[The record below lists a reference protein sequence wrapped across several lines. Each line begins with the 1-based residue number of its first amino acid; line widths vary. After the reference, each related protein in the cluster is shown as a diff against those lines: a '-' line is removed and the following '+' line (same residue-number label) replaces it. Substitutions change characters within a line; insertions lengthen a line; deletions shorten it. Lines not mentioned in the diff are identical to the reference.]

1 MDDPFTKLPTELQ
14 LQIFLELDSL
24 EDVKRLSFASLS
36 LFRLR
41 GHWQETI
48 DRHFC
53 ARDLH
58 GDLLQDALAVLLFPA
73 PIDRVS
79 EVAAVAHFTKWGLR
93 QLADPF
99 KARDRATIKRL
110 VALMARVRLYMGDFI
125 SKATSPRLIQARFHL
140 PRWAHP
146 SFTSREHALDFD
158 AAPHRLSVQSLY
170 PAERARLMRA
180 FLRHEML
187 CKAYQPRL
195 HDDGPPGAWYKKWD
209 WTLLDQEPGS
219 VPEEGTVDREDKH
232 AFEAFRDTV
241 MLQCVHQY
249 LRGLYGAIAI
259 RIKQPGWFPAPDPLH
274 RALTQYPSKS
284 DLEAAQDLDGDLVL
298 PADFD
303 DERLP
308 YFANSWTPT
317 YHFDAGKTYDSS
329 LVAFGLDLL
338 DHLLTNPVSDCET
351 RLNRLF
357 HEVMSA
363 NPSRIEMDPIGPSRP
378 RRIGRVD
385 FWDDTETMMAMER
398 QRQRRTHIM
407 TVCRHRAWALFD
419 DGRLYPE
426 LCDYSRLYLDEACE
440 QRFWQDWDGPA
451 APLQVVYPVFKGMRP
466 KAMEFAEDVLTFPSR
481 QRVQSFWL
489 DKAPTS

>member
-14 LQIFLELDSL
+14 LRIFLELDSL
-24 EDVKRLSFASLS
+24 EDVKRLSFASPS
-36 LFRLR
+36 LLWLR
-41 GHWQETI
+41 RSWQEAI

-53 ARDLH
+53 AKDLH
-58 GDLLQDALAVLLFPA
+58 GDLLQDALAVLLFPD
-73 PIDRVS
+73 PIDGIS
-79 EVAAVAHFTKWGLR
+79 EVAAVSHLTEWGVRRLP
-93 QLADPF
+93 DPF

-110 VALMARVRLYMGDFI
+110 VALVARVRLYMGDFI
-125 SKATSPRLIQARFHL
+125 SKATSPRLSQARFHL

-146 SFTSREHALDFD
+146 SLASGRHELEFD
-158 AAPHRLSVQSLY
+158 AAHHRLSVQSLY

-195 HDDGPPGAWYKKWD
+195 HDGGPPGAWYKKWD

-219 VPEEGTVDREDKH
+219 VPPEGTVVREDKL

-259 RIKQPGWFPAPDPLH
+259 RIKQPGWFPAPDPLC
-274 RALTQYPSKS
+274 RALTQRPSKS
-284 DLEAAQDLDGDLVL
+284 DLEAAQDLDGKLVL

-308 YFANSWTPT
+308 YFASNWTPT
-317 YHFDAGKTYDSS
+317 YHFDEGKTYDSS
-329 LVAFGLDLL
+329 LVAFGLDLV

-351 RLNRLF
+351 RLNGLF
-357 HEVMSA
+357 HEVMSV
-363 NPSRIEMDPIGPSRP
+363 NPSRIEMTPIGPSRP
-378 RRIGRVD
+378 RRIGRMD
-385 FWDDTETMMAMER
+385 FWDDTETMWALER
-398 QRQRRTHIM
+398 KLQRQTHIM

-419 DGRLYPE
+419 NGRLYPE

-440 QRFWQDWDGPA
+440 QRFWQHWDAPA
-451 APLQVVYPVFKGMRP
+451 APSQAVYLVFKSMQP
-466 KAMEFAEDVLTFPSR
+466 NAMDFADNVPTFPSM

-489 DKAPTS
+489 DKAPPS